1 MFKKLAEDSTSEESK
16 KESKAEISLSQILG
30 AAPEPELR
38 TLTVIGDINEEL
50 SKDVMAALWYLLSSA

>member
-16 KESKAEISLSQILG
+16 KESKAEITLSQILG

-38 TLTVIGDINEEL
+38 NLTVI
-50 SKDVMAALWYLLSSA
+50 